1 MCCFSAD
8 DKHERTCLGG
18 GGRFDTCWSL
28 LGREVQVAAGF
39 GTESGGVSNF
49 DLSSPNFKIFRVIT
63 FLLLTLREK
72 VVNKSCRE
80 WYCRQ
85 KWFLQIFCDVHGYG
99 DK

>member
-8 DKHERTCLGG
+8 DKHERTCFGG

-80 WYCRQ
+80 
-85 KWFLQIFCDVHGYG
+85 
-99 DK
+99 